1 LAGTRRNGTSK
12 LGPFNRS
19 LSGRPA
25 TRHQAR
31 SGRGGQGGRG
41 GYSAPFGR
49 TSLIGGPSLAGGVA
63 LAGGSAA
70 LDFGAAPLGRYLDY
84 AGRHASHRSTTARPR
99 GGKAVPA
106 VAVAATLA
114 VGAAAYT
121 LAGGHLVGHSP
132 AAGLNAAI
140 ALSGPSSGTL
150 STGASSV
157 NEAAAAIGQV
167 ATATASV
174 PRPAH
179 AYVPRHAKPAVQAA
193 VKATPA
199 ATPTAAAS
207 SAAAAPRASAAATP
221 SATAKAAPS
230 TAPSHAAAAT
240 LSCSTGDSLL
250 PENVT
255 AIVGFLLAHG
265 YSDNA
270 AAGIAGNIY
279 QESGGNPEAVGD
291 GGGGLIGWTPLRAG
305 YITGDV
311 SADLETQLAGVLT
324 YNEEWSSY
332 LPALNSAAT
341 PADAAYLYVTDFERA
356 GIPAAATRESSA
368 ANVASACGI

>member
-19 LSGRPA
+19 LSGHRTSGHP
-25 TRHQAR
+25 AR
-31 SGRGGQGGRG
+31 SGGGRG

-49 TSLIGGPSLAGGVA
+49 TSLVGSASFGGSVA

-106 VAVAATLA
+106 AAVAATLA
-114 VGAAAYT
+114 VGAVAYT
-121 LAGGHLVGHSP
+121 LAGGHLVGHAP

-150 STGASSV
+150 STGASSTGASSA

-174 PRPAH
+174 PRSAH
-179 AYVPRHAKPAVQAA
+179 AYVPRHAKPAVKAA
-193 VKATPA
+193 VKAA

-221 SATAKAAPS
+221 SATAKPAPS

-240 LSCSTGDSLL
+240 LSCSTDESLL

-255 AIVGFLLAHG
+255 AIVSFLLKHG

-279 QESGGNPEAVGD
+279 QESSGNPEAVGD
-291 GGGGLIGWTPLRAG
+291 GGGGLIGWTPLPSG

-324 YNEEWSSY
+324 YDQEWSSY
-332 LPALNSAAT
+332 LSALNSAAT
-341 PADAAYLYVTDFERA
+341 PADAAYIYVTDFERA

-368 ANVASACGI
+368 ANVASACRI

>member
-1 LAGTRRNGTSK
+1 VAGTRRNGTSK

-19 LSGRPA
+19 VSGHRASGHP
-25 TRHQAR
+25 AR
-31 SGRGGQGGRG
+31 SGGGRGGRG

-49 TSLIGGPSLAGGVA
+49 TSLVGGPA

-106 VAVAATLA
+106 AAVAATLA

-150 STGASSV
+150 STGASGTGASSA
-157 NEAAAAIGQV
+157 NAAAAAIGQV

-179 AYVPRHAKPAVQAA
+179 AYVPRHAKPV
-193 VKATPA
+193 VKAAPA

-221 SATAKAAPS
+221 SATAKPAPS

-240 LSCSTGDSLL
+240 LSCSTGESLL

-255 AIVGFLLAHG
+255 AIVSFLLKHG

-279 QESGGNPEAVGD
+279 QESSGNPEAVGD
-291 GGGGLIGWTPLRAG
+291 GGGGLIGWTPLPSG

-311 SADLETQLAGVLT
+311 SADLDTQLAGVLT
-324 YNEEWSSY
+324 YDQEWSSY
-332 LPALNSAAT
+332 LSALNSAAT
-341 PADAAYLYVTDFERA
+341 PADAAYIYVTDFERA

>member
-19 LSGRPA
+19 LSGHQA
-25 TRHQAR
+25 SGHQAR
-31 SGRGGQGGRG
+31 SGRSGRG

-70 LDFGAAPLGRYLDY
+70 LDFGGAPLGRYLDY

-106 VAVAATLA
+106 AAVAVTLA
-114 VGAAAYT
+114 AGAAAYT
-121 LAGGHLVGHSP
+121 LAGGHLVGGHSP

-150 STGASSV
+150 STGASSA
-157 NEAAAAIGQV
+157 NEATAAIGKV

-174 PRPAH
+174 PRATH
-179 AYVPRHAKPAVQAA
+179 AYVPRHAKPAVQA
-193 VKATPA
+193 
-199 ATPTAAAS
+199 TAAATRAAAVS
-207 SAAAAPRASAAATP
+207 SAAAAPSASATARAAATATATP
-221 SATAKAAPS
+221 SAPA
-230 TAPSHAAAAT
+230 SHPAAAT

-255 AIVGFLLAHG
+255 AIVSFLLAHG

-279 QESGGNPEAVGD
+279 QESMGNPEAVGD
-291 GGGGLIGWTPLRAG
+291 GGGGLIGWTPLRSG

-332 LPALNSAAT
+332 LSALNSAAT
-341 PADAAYLYVTDFERA
+341 PADAAYVYVTDFERA

-368 ANVASACGI
+368 ENVASACGI